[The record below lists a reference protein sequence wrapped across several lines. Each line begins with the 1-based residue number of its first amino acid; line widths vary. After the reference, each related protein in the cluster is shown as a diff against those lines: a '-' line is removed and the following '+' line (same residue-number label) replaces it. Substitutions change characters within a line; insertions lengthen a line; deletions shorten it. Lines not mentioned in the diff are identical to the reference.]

1 MKRPNSRIIGKEK
14 SEDSQIKEIQRYL
27 QQNHKR
33 KHPNLKK
40 EMDKPTRSLQNIKW
54 IQTEKNFSNHI
65 VIKTLNTQNKE
76 RTLEPVR
83 EKGKMAYKYRP
94 IRIKPDFSTKTLK
107 ARRSWTDII
116 QILRKHKCQPR
127 LQTQHNSQSP
137 QMEKLRYSSIKTN
150 NKNLSTNLALQRIIE
165 GKL

>member
-40 EMDKPTRSLQNIKW
+40 EMDKHTRSLQNIKW

-76 RTLEPVR
+76 RTLEPD
-83 EKGKMAYKYRP
+83 P
-94 IRIKPDFSTKTLK
+94 STKQP
-107 ARRSWTDII
+107 TD
-116 QILRKHKCQPR
+116 
-127 LQTQHNSQSP
+127 
-137 QMEKLRYSSIKTN
+137 
-150 NKNLSTNLALQRIIE
+150 LSTGQLSGGIFSIVVSHI
-165 GKL
+165 G